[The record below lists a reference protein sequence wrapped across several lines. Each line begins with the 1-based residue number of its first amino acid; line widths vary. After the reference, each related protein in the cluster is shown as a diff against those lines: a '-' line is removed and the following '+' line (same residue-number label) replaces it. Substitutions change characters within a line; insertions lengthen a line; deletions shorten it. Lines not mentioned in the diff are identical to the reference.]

1 MATFPSFS
9 FPTQESGAFA
19 PAQIDFSK
27 ISQIADAYYDAQNDR
42 LKRDA
47 FKDQQAAQQAERA
60 RQDQVRQV
68 FAQGLPR
75 DAHGNI
81 DYAAASERL
90 LALDP
95 SQGMDFLKMGSQERD
110 RADTRA
116 HRERTFAADQAY
128 RQQQMG
134 LQREQMTPA
143 NVRQYQFYAQQ
154 EREAGREPMAFNDWS
169 RQPAPGSGK
178 FGVNPVYGVDANG
191 NPVIIQLGSDGTT
204 RQATLPEG
212 VSPLGPG
219 ETAEARA
226 HGGAVG
232 KDKAAAQKNLLAVK
246 QSAAEMLG
254 ALDSLES
261 DPYLDNMLG
270 FVGSR
275 TPDLRP
281 EAQRVAS
288 KMDQIGG
295 QAFLTAFEALK
306 GGGQIT
312 EIEGAKGTQAKTRL
326 GQRGMRPEDYRQ
338 AIKDLRNVVMNGLL
352 RARVEA
358 GELPKTA
365 LDKLYDFGS
374 LENMAADQPPP
385 SSQRQNY
392 WDSPTGGNQG
402 RARSLDMGDGFT
414 VEIR

>member
-9 FPTQESGAFA
+9 FPSQRTQASGAFA

-27 ISQIADAYYDAQNDR
+27 ISQIADTYYDAQNDR

-75 DAHGNI
+75 DAQGNI

-95 SQGMDFLKMGSQERD
+95 SQGVDFLKIGSQEAD
-110 RADTRA
+110 RRHSRA
-116 HRERTFAADQAY
+116 FDEKKFASDQAY
-128 RQQQMG
+128 RQQQIG

-154 EREAGREPMAFNDWS
+154 EREAGREPMPFNDWT
-169 RQPAPGSGK
+169 RQPAPGTGK

-226 HGGAVG
+226 RGGVAG
-232 KDKAAAQKNLLAVK
+232 KSTAEAQKNMPAVK

-254 ALDSLES
+254 ALNALEN
-261 DPYLDNMLG
+261 DPHLDRMLG
-270 FVGSR
+270 FMGSR
-275 TPDLRP
+275 TPDLTTDARR
-281 EAQRVAS
+281 ALS
-288 KMDQIGG
+288 KIEQIGG
-295 QAFLTAFEALK
+295 QAFLTAFEKLK

-312 EIEGAKGTQAKTRL
+312 EIEGTKGTQAITRL
-326 GQRGMRPEDYRQ
+326 GERGMSPQDYRA
-338 AIKDLRNVVMNGLL
+338 AINDLRNVVKNVLI
-352 RARVEA
+352 RARVDA
-358 GELPKTA
+358 GELGPEA
-365 LDKLYDFGS
+365 LNELYDFES
-374 LENMAADQPPP
+374 LGMPEPAAAPATNSVPATKKGP
-385 SSQRQNY
+385 QR
-392 WDSPTGGNQG
+392 
-402 RARSLDMGDGFT
+402 RLDMGDGFS
-414 VEIR
+414 VEIE